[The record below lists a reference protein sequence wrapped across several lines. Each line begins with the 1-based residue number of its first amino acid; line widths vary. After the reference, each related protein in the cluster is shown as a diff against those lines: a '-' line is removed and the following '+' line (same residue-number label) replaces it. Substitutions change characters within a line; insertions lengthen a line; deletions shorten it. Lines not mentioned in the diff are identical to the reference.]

1 MDSDPFFRAAG
12 KGKGK
17 VAKRSSDA
25 RGGRGNGRGS
35 SGRGGSK
42 RADKAPSSASKY
54 KSELSVQQ
62 LKQQEDDDFSDA
74 GDIDMFNQSDDESDA
89 EVVEETAAEKRL
101 RMARELIQNMEDEVG
116 DAVEGQPGDVVAQRL
131 RDTLRASKGVLHQE
145 FRARLQGKLPKED
158 LTVTTRGH
166 RLPVTCVTISADGAF
181 FVTGSKDKSVIK
193 WNSQL
198 GIKAF
203 HWTAFGY
210 HGRTN
215 GHKDEVLC
223 VAISSD
229 SKLLASGGRDRL
241 IIMRNFQTHD
251 TLKLLQG
258 HRGPVTSLAFRLNG
272 DQLFSGSE
280 DRTVKVW
287 NTEQMSYV
295 ETLFGH
301 QDSVVGLDSL
311 HRERAVSVGQRDR
324 SVRLWKIVEE
334 SQLVFQST
342 APSLDC
348 VAMISEFQYVSGAEN
363 GCLQLWDMN
372 RKKPCCTKIHAH
384 GVGAWISAVAAVPYS
399 DLVASGS
406 SSGSVRLWHVAPKL
420 SDLTLLM
427 TLPQVGWINSLKFTA
442 DGTHL
447 LAGIGKEHRLGRWDV
462 RNGGFNGAKLFRLG
476 EEDLV
481 PVQVDSVEEVEEAVE
496 DSPADAE

>member
-215 GHKDEVLC
+215 
-223 VAISSD
+223 
-229 SKLLASGGRDRL
+229 
-241 IIMRNFQTHD
+241 
-251 TLKLLQG
+251 
-258 HRGPVTSLAFRLNG
+258 
-272 DQLFSGSE
+272 
-280 DRTVKVW
+280 
-287 NTEQMSYV
+287 
-295 ETLFGH
+295 
-301 QDSVVGLDSL
+301 
-311 HRERAVSVGQRDR
+311 VSVLAHAYTPVVVFIQFHLCTHLHVALPHPLLGRQR
-324 SVRLWKIVEE
+324 I
-334 SQLVFQST
+334 
-342 APSLDC
+342 
-348 VAMISEFQYVSGAEN
+348 
-363 GCLQLWDMN
+363 GCAFSCDMW
-372 RKKPCCTKIHAH
+372 CD
-384 GVGAWISAVAAVPYS
+384 VGAQ
-399 DLVASGS
+399 
-406 SSGSVRLWHVAPKL
+406 R
-420 SDLTLLM
+420 
-427 TLPQVGWINSLKFTA
+427 
-442 DGTHL
+442 
-447 LAGIGKEHRLGRWDV
+447 R
-462 RNGGFNGAKLFRLG
+462 GALCGHFKR
-476 EEDLV
+476 
-481 PVQVDSVEEVEEAVE
+481 
-496 DSPADAE
+496 